1 MAGHGRRRHKG
12 GHHEEEHENEER
24 WLVSFA
30 DMMTLLFCLFMV
42 LFAISSVNTSKF
54 EALQKSLQ
62 DAFSGAVLSGGK
74 AVMASGSSD
83 GTQKAAPQPP
93 LPSLRPLTAMND
105 TSAQSSAEREAK
117 ARQEEQDFRALKRR
131 VDNLAKD
138 AAGLK
143 DAQQSATKTAY
154 QQWIEGAAQRKK
166 DRDATVAAMPDK
178 AAAARLRAELEKTE
192 REVTENLKQRDA
204 QDAENNRAFRALD
217 PTAKHRER
225 LAAMSPE
232 ERNAPAWAVAMTSEP
247 VPPNAPG
254 AKRVVRVNP
263 AFLRARGSPARP
275 LAILVRFREPELG
288 VEHAQTQLYREF
300 DWAAL
305 KKLLDQ

>member
-1 MAGHGRRRHKG
+1 MAGHKRHKRGG

-105 TSAQSSAEREAK
+105 TSAQTAGEREAK

-131 VDNLAKD
+131 VDSLAKD
-138 AAGLK
+138 AGLQGK
-143 DAQQSATKTAY
+143 VKVTVRRRGLVIQLLTDKVFFDS
-154 QQWIEGAAQRKK
+154 G
-166 DRDATVAAMPDK
+166 DATLKPVARHLVDK
-178 AAAARLRAELEKTE
+178 IAGVVAGERKHPVVVEGHTDSQPISGSQYPSNWELSGARA
-192 REVTENLKQRDA
+192 
-204 QDAENNRAFRALD
+204 
-217 PTAKHRER
+217 
-225 LAAMSPE
+225 
-232 ERNAPAWAVAMTSEP
+232 
-247 VPPNAPG
+247 G
-254 AKRVVRVNP
+254 AVVRDFIDNGVNARRVSLSGFSSQEP
-263 AFLRARGSPARP
+263 IASNSTPEGRAQNRR
-275 LAILVRFREPELG
+275 
-288 VEHAQTQLYREF
+288 VEVVLSRIHTDTES
-300 DWAAL
+300 
-305 KKLLDQ
+305 